1 MDDFTREYLKR
12 KEENKG
18 VKPQLIPSTSQTFQ
32 QVNQASQKQAQTIKQ
47 ESAKQKASYN
57 TLKQTSGADEARKEY
72 ERRISRLQQQ
82 KTELTAGL
90 DLDGA
95 ARVQDQIDSMRREMN
110 GVSRFESAV
119 TGAIGTYLG
128 SGINA
133 LGSLLSPLEKAGNR
147 YSSKSMDAWK
157 ALVDNEGLNKQLED
171 QALTQQE
178 RAQIKQQIQRN
189 LSSVELYR
197 QARDNTPFVDSIQR
211 TADLVTQRGTENI
224 EKAKEGLGALGQFA
238 VDTGVALGQ
247 YGLDIGAAAV
257 TGGSAMV
264 PMAIRS
270 FGGGQQQ
277 ARLAGASENQA
288 ALYGLASA
296 GLEAATEKIG
306 SVGRISSKF
315 FGGGAIDDVME
326 GMVASLEKKAR
337 TQVGQAALNRI
348 GTAAASF
355 VSEGFEEFVSG
366 VTSPLLERA
375 IYSDDPLA
383 FGEILGDALYD
394 FAVGGAVGAIGG
406 GLGGTD
412 TSRFYNQDMPMDDS
426 RISEQTPG
434 DTAQEIAQ
442 EPSFYQGEDQ
452 ASAEQKSQEETR
464 EARENAIRRL
474 LEEQGVTG
482 TESAVQ
488 ARALT
493 SLLDGGEISGK
504 QADTIVKSQA
514 ARDVY
519 TQETGE
525 EIDTS
530 GTASE
535 ARNRLRQLAV
545 ERAAIQVAAQ
555 ETGTAQIVE
564 QARQAAA
571 EPAQVQ
577 QEPRVAQ
584 TIAQDG
590 TDLGRI
596 TVSAQNIQSVSRMAE
611 SSKVLGQ
618 AGKAVVSSM
627 YTGETDP
634 GLYIEGAMRAYQ
646 DGLNG
651 KRSSVPTGLVRAQYN
666 EIYRAA
672 QQDMVREA
680 DPMTRTVTMTSKG
693 GGLIQNRASA
703 RLQDAD
709 LIDGLARRL
718 GVKVVA
724 DETIM
729 GPDGRQS
736 AANGYIKDGVIH
748 IALDAE
754 NPHMEVFKHEA
765 THAIQEK
772 GAKTYQTFRDYAVKL
787 AGEAEVDRVLE
798 QYRSSG
804 VNLSREGA
812 MDEVAADF
820 AGKLLTD
827 EKTVVR
833 MIQDDRNLAQ
843 KFFDAIRDLIR
854 RITKSGGQVNSE
866 LRRAEA
872 LWKKAF
878 EEVQAD
884 MRPLTVQEQALLFSD
899 ANTRYSIRKGDPP
912 KKTGVAYKVFFAKD
926 GQLYPP
932 MVANPGGEGTPT
944 GVWLDADVGK
954 AAAPSKTG
962 RAQVQAGGKG
972 TNAAKGSLAFRPG
985 WHLGDIPQAKQ
996 FARKNPETGV
1006 KDLFPSDFVW
1016 AECEYAMDVN
1026 YQEEAMSYGYTE
1038 NGKFRH
1044 SYAGLPKLPT
1054 DGYYRYRTNPNPDT
1068 VPWVITGAMKVNR
1081 ILTDAETDAICR
1093 EAGVEPMK
1101 RQGGPMDEARLAELG
1116 LKAGD
1121 VTEQNKKF
1129 SIKKGLN
1136 EYQEDLISA
1145 KKELEKFTKTDIFDY
1160 SRKEDGTVDSSMI
1173 SEYIKK
1179 KDSLV
1184 SKIRRIERRI
1194 KELSVPKI
1202 ESSEPIYSENFK
1214 KWFGKWDTPG
1224 ARHSKVVDENGKPL
1238 VVYHGT
1244 GTSIEEFNPDFTG
1257 QGVDQYGSGFYF
1269 TTSKSTADSYQT
1281 RRLNDMEKPGGED
1294 NPNVIPAYLNI
1305 RNPLV
1310 VDASSV
1316 SSLYQ
1321 VPVTPTMASRIIAKA
1336 PNIMDKENSILGDFF
1351 EEYWETGPNR
1361 SMISRLANEYEWT
1374 IGSLSTD
1381 IFNGNPTEF
1390 RQAVKD
1396 VLGYDGVQVN
1406 FQSGEKHFV
1415 AWFPNQIKHATEN
1428 SGSYSKSDNRI
1439 RYSIKTDS
1447 QGRQL
1452 SEEQQDYFRDSKVR
1466 DDQGRLLVVYH
1477 GTPHGGFT
1485 QFRTD
1490 EGAFFTTDREYAR
1503 LYTRGNDYNDSDAE
1517 IYEGY
1522 LNITKPFDTRKAK
1535 ERRIFQNEFYMKWG
1549 NGTPL
1554 SESGLPDWTDGN
1566 DLIEFISENGYDY
1579 DGIIISE
1586 SNAGKYAEESYMA
1599 LSPEQFKLIDNLS
1612 PTSDP
1617 DIRFSLQR
1625 ENERLRELNQYL
1637 REEISNPD
1645 VVRTNRNAVK
1655 KEAGKILREYG
1666 SDYDRTALTDRMMAL
1681 YDFIANGKDA
1691 QGNELTWSQVN
1702 EQATGIARDILDG
1715 AVAQGNPLYEE
1726 YADVRTKMKS
1736 TKIKVDDMYRGDF
1749 GQFGGWGEFKKR
1761 NAGRMKFANDG
1772 TPSDV
1777 VYQELTEMWPELFPE
1792 DIINPADQMI
1802 HTAEVMQYLS
1812 AVYENPYQEELD
1824 VYARYLADQ
1833 ILETF
1838 YQVPERRTYAQR
1850 QRLKQTRQTIK
1861 YEKRL
1866 SDLRERQKARVEELR
1881 RQGRDSV
1888 KRAVDAQ
1895 KESSQKKLDA
1905 ITKKYQSK
1913 EASGRSRREAA
1924 ATRAKILRHVNK
1936 MSQLLLRPSD
1946 KSHVPESLKKPVAD
1960 LLSSINL
1967 ESQYTV
1973 DPETGK
1979 RMKGGNGDP
1988 VKRTQAFQE
1997 LRRAYSEIEKTGE
2010 YLIDPDLQDNLDAVI
2025 SMKDKKLADMSV
2037 EELGTVWKAVRAMEA
2052 SISNANKLLSRSKFE
2067 SVAALADKIR
2077 SENITRQGK
2086 KNYASVLGKIDGLIN
2101 LDMLTP
2107 QAYFHRI
2114 GNAGDELFRMMRRA
2128 ADRQTE
2134 ILKDAQDKT
2143 ESFLDGIDARKLEKE
2158 MHTFQI
2164 GTDTLELSTAQI
2176 MELYALSRRKQAMDH
2191 IYLGGIRP
2199 AGARKGIELVGAAEP
2214 VHVEPSDVANIVSTL
2229 TDEQAQ
2235 AVRDMQEYL
2244 STTMSEYGNDASMR
2258 VYGYKKFL
2266 EKMYWPI
2273 RVDKNQTITDVTK
2286 EGAEKMVPQYGMT
2299 KQLTPNANNALLIGS
2314 IFDTYAQHI
2323 TEMSIYS
2330 AWLPTWEDVSRV
2342 QNFTFRDP
2350 DSGARIGTV
2359 KTIIDRIF
2367 GRNGNAYLTNLLK
2380 DVSQGTKASADTV
2393 FSIRGLTS
2401 AYKAAA
2407 VGANLRV
2414 ILQQPTAALRA
2425 LDIIDPKYFLEG
2437 MARKG
2442 DWETVKKW
2450 APIAQW
2456 KDWGYF
2462 EMDTGRAI
2470 KEVLLGSDSVL
2481 DKVKQASM
2489 FAAGKADSLTWTR
2502 LWNACAAEI
2511 EDKRPNLEKG
2521 SDAYYRAVA
2530 DRFNE
2535 VIDQTQVVDSVLSRT
2550 QLMRSSSDLNKMA
2563 ASFMSEPSKVYNMFL
2578 SSVYDLRAASSPSAK
2593 EQARKR
2599 LGRTTVALVS
2609 SFAVNAIAQA
2619 LIDAMR
2625 DDEREKKYWEKFAA
2639 AYHKNFTA
2647 NFNPVGYIPY
2657 LRDVSSI
2664 IQGYDVAR
2672 MDMEGISST
2681 ISAINNAYK
2690 AVHGTGRSSVPAAFA
2705 GLFLEASRLL
2715 GVPVANLKRDIK
2727 AAFMTAAIE
2736 SDNYLM
2742 QYRMDRASLNLNY
2755 QGNTALFM
2763 DTLYNA
2769 MKTDRAAYEIIYTDL
2784 VKNGVGEDKI
2794 ASAMESRM
2802 KADQGVESVEDLEQ
2816 RYLPPAQEKKYQAS
2830 YNKISSS
2837 SLWSQASKEQRQELK
2852 NDLYT
2857 LITGDTKQAQSMM
2870 EDIAGGAE
2878 YGVGQEEY
2886 LLFELAKEMASQ
2898 DGNGHTNQSEAL
2910 AAVDMV
2916 PGLSNEA
2923 KAYLWKETTVT
2934 GETPAWLDYESAAG
2948 AAGIDPWEYIL
2959 FHEAYYN
2966 ASSTKDENGKTI
2978 EGQSKQD
2985 HVRDWLQSSSF
2996 TREQQ
3001 EFLWGTV
3008 YKSDY

>member
-1 MDDFTREYLKR
+1 MAVRTSLVKKR
-12 KEENKG
+12 SYDVEKTKVENPNG
-18 VKPQLIPSTSQTFQ
+18 PSNKNRRVTYPDR
-32 QVNQASQKQAQTIKQ
+32 VNLVEQKNINSFK
-47 ESAKQKASYN
+47 SRNASYSE
-57 TLKQTSGADEARKEY
+57 LESDFGADEARKEY

-147 YSSKSMDAWK
+147 YSSESIDAWK

-178 RAQIKQQIQRN
+178 RAQIQQQIQRN

-224 EKAKEGLGALGQFA
+224 EKAKEGLGALGKFA

-257 TGGSAMV
+257 TGGSALV

-277 ARLAGASENQA
+277 ARQAGASENQA

-337 TQVGQAALNRI
+337 TQAGQAALNRI

-442 EPSFYQGEDQ
+442 EPSFYQVEDQ

-474 LEEQGVTG
+474 LEEQGVNG

-555 ETGTAQIVE
+555 ETGTAQVVE

-571 EPAQVQ
+571 EPVQVQ

-584 TIAQDG
+584 TVAQDG

-596 TVSAQNIQSVSRMAE
+596 AVSAQNIQSVSRMAE

-646 DGLNG
+646 DGVNG

-680 DPMTRTVTMTSKG
+680 NPMTRTVTMTSKG
-693 GGLIQNRASA
+693 GGLIQNRAAS

-899 ANTRYSIRKGDPP
+899 ANTRYSIRKKDPP

-944 GVWLDADVGK
+944 GVWLDADIGK

-1101 RQGGPMDEARLAELG
+1101 RQGGPMDEARLSELG

-1121 VTEQNKKF
+1121 VTEPRYSLKSDVDQIQSKYDSLNARIREL
-1129 SIKKGLN
+1129 SIQKSKLEDSAEFKRFMEVVPTLKDSELMAELERYSAWEKESGLSDVSNELKELRTQSQEAYRELQRAKDRALN
-1136 EYQEDLISA
+1136 EARDEYRA
-1145 KKELEKFTKTDIFDY
+1145 MFT
-1160 SRKEDGTVDSSMI
+1160 
-1173 SEYIKK
+1173 
-1179 KDSLV
+1179 
-1184 SKIRRIERRI
+1184 
-1194 KELSVPKI
+1194 
-1202 ESSEPIYSENFK
+1202 
-1214 KWFGKWDTPG
+1214 
-1224 ARHSKVVDENGKPL
+1224 
-1238 VVYHGT
+1238 
-1244 GTSIEEFNPDFTG
+1244 EEFSKKYASKAARKFG
-1257 QGVDQYGSGFYF
+1257 
-1269 TTSKSTADSYQT
+1269 TTSRFDLA
-1281 RRLNDMEKPGGED
+1281 G
-1294 NPNVIPAYLNI
+1294 YLTVNGTLLDFSERQGYRVQDHREISSVLDFLPDYAEYSDGMIEFMNMGNI
-1305 RNPLV
+1305 RLQSYGI
-1310 VDASSV
+1310 D
-1316 SSLYQ
+1316 
-1321 VPVTPTMASRIIAKA
+1321 IAKA
-1336 PNIMDKENSILGDFF
+1336 PNAKQ
-1351 EEYWETGPNR
+1351 R
-1361 SMISRLANEYEWT
+1361 SMLRKFFNSLDGEVTVDFSRE
-1374 IGSLSTD
+1374 
-1381 IFNGNPTEF
+1381 NGNNAGSIDYAEGTRADKILRDIDSYF
-1390 RQAVKD
+1390 ST
-1396 VLGYDGVQVN
+1396 GVVPE
-1406 FQSGEKHFV
+1406 QSEIAQFH
-1415 AWFPNQIKHATEN
+1415 TM
-1428 SGSYSKSDNRI
+1428 YSLKR
-1439 RYSIKTDS
+1439 DS
-1447 QGRQL
+1447 QGRRLTLEQ
-1452 SEEQQDYFRDSKVR
+1452 EEYFRDSKAV
-1466 DDQGRLLVVYH
+1466 DNNGNLLVLYH
-1477 GTPHGGFT
+1477 GTGNEFTVFDAGRIEENFQNRGGDLGFYFT
-1485 QFRTD
+1485 PYQSEAAGYARNATGYESDGRVMSVYLNLTNPLIVED
-1490 EGAFFTTDREYAR
+1490 EGWGSAISQADIRHGDLSRWAR
-1503 LYTRGNDYNDSDAE
+1503 
-1517 IYEGY
+1517 
-1522 LNITKPFDTRKAK
+1522 
-1535 ERRIFQNEFYMKWG
+1535 
-1549 NGTPL
+1549 
-1554 SESGLPDWTDGN
+1554 DG
-1566 DLIEFISENGYDY
+1566 GH
-1579 DGIIISE
+1579 DGIIVRSMDYE
-1586 SNAGKYAEESYMA
+1586 M
-1599 LSPEQFKLIDNLS
+1599 DNGEFDS
-1612 PTSDP
+1612 VYIAFYPDQVKNVDNIAPTSDP

-1761 NAGRMKFANDG
+1761 SAGRMKFANDG

-1895 KESSQKKLDA
+1895 KESSQKKLEA
-1905 ITKKYQSK
+1905 LTKKYQSK
-1913 EASGRSRREAA
+1913 EAAGRSRREAA

-2077 SENITRQGK
+2077 SENITRPGK

-2299 KQLTPNANNALLIGS
+2299 KQLTPNSNNALLIGS

-2425 LDIIDPKYFLEG
+2425 LDIIEPKYFLEG

-2470 KEVLLGSDSVL
+2470 KDVLLGSDSVL

-2521 SDAYYRAVA
+2521 SDSYYRAVA

-2639 AYHKNFTA
+2639 AYQKNFTA

-2690 AVHGTGRSSVPAAFA
+2690 AVQGTGRSSVPAAFA

-2769 MKTDRAAYEIIYTDL
+2769 MKTDRAAYEIIYADL

-2830 YNKISSS
+2830 YNKISGS
-2837 SLWSQASKEQRQELK
+2837 SLWAQASKEQRKELK

-2857 LITGDTKQAQSMM
+2857 LITGDTKQAQSML

>member
-157 ALVDNEGLNKQLED
+157 ALVDNEGLNKRLED

-178 RAQIKQQIQRN
+178 RAQIQQQIQRN

-270 FGGGQQQ
+270 FGGAQQQ
-277 ARLAGASENQA
+277 ARQAGASENQA

-337 TQVGQAALNRI
+337 TQAGQAALNRI

-412 TSRFYNQDMPMDDS
+412 TSRFYNQDMPMADS
-426 RISEQTPG
+426 RISEQIPG

-442 EPSFYQGEDQ
+442 ELSFYQGEEQ
-452 ASAEQKSQEETR
+452 ASAEQKSQEGTR

-504 QADTIVKSQA
+504 QADAIVKSKA

-519 TQETGE
+519 SQETGE

-535 ARNRLRQLAV
+535 ARNRLRQLAA

-555 ETGTAQIVE
+555 ETGTTQVVE
-564 QARQAAA
+564 QARQEAA
-571 EPAQVQ
+571 EPVQVQ
-577 QEPRVAQ
+577 QEPRVTQ
-584 TIAQDG
+584 TVAQDG

-618 AGKAVVSSM
+618 AGKAVVSAM

-634 GLYIEGAMRAYQ
+634 GLYVEGAMRAYQ

-651 KRSSVPTGLVRAQYN
+651 KRSNVPTGLVRAQYN

-680 DPMTRTVTMTSKG
+680 NPMTRTVTMTSKG
-693 GGLIQNRASA
+693 GGLIQNRAAA

-866 LRRAEA
+866 LMRAEA

-878 EEVQAD
+878 EEAGKQ
-884 MRPLTVQEQALLFSD
+884 D
-899 ANTRYSIRKGDPP
+899 ASRGTMGTRYSAKEDAGNGRTREETREDFLQRAAGEGYAIYEGKTTAYGYRGPVHLGHETGAWKVREELQRLGINGIVTDGSVLWNRNGR
-912 KKTGVAYKVFFAKD
+912 TGVRQIKQAFTAQGEAIFINENVSIPASQVAGHEAFHLWRNRENRDTYIEAVEDNLLFTSEEFMEYQSAIAQAY
-926 GQLYPP
+926 L
-932 MVANPGGEGTPT
+932 GGEADLSNDAQMEKLREELFAYISGDIHE
-944 GVWLDADVGK
+944 GVNDDILRPMFRDYDAVK
-954 AAAPSKTG
+954 AA
-962 RAQVQAGGKG
+962 
-972 TNAAKGSLAFRPG
+972 
-985 WHLGDIPQAKQ
+985 W
-996 FARKNPETGV
+996 E
-1006 KDLFPSDFVW
+1006 
-1016 AECEYAMDVN
+1016 
-1026 YQEEAMSYGYTE
+1026 
-1038 NGKFRH
+1038 
-1044 SYAGLPKLPT
+1044 KL
-1054 DGYYRYRTNPNPDT
+1054 
-1068 VPWVITGAMKVNR
+1068 V
-1081 ILTDAETDAICR
+1081 
-1093 EAGVEPMK
+1093 
-1101 RQGGPMDEARLAELG
+1101 
-1116 LKAGD
+1116 
-1121 VTEQNKKF
+1121 
-1129 SIKKGLN
+1129 
-1136 EYQEDLISA
+1136 
-1145 KKELEKFTKTDIFDY
+1145 
-1160 SRKEDGTVDSSMI
+1160 
-1173 SEYIKK
+1173 
-1179 KDSLV
+1179 
-1184 SKIRRIERRI
+1184 
-1194 KELSVPKI
+1194 
-1202 ESSEPIYSENFK
+1202 
-1214 KWFGKWDTPG
+1214 
-1224 ARHSKVVDENGKPL
+1224 
-1238 VVYHGT
+1238 
-1244 GTSIEEFNPDFTG
+1244 
-1257 QGVDQYGSGFYF
+1257 
-1269 TTSKSTADSYQT
+1269 
-1281 RRLNDMEKPGGED
+1281 
-1294 NPNVIPAYLNI
+1294 
-1305 RNPLV
+1305 
-1310 VDASSV
+1310 
-1316 SSLYQ
+1316 
-1321 VPVTPTMASRIIAKA
+1321 
-1336 PNIMDKENSILGDFF
+1336 
-1351 EEYWETGPNR
+1351 
-1361 SMISRLANEYEWT
+1361 
-1374 IGSLSTD
+1374 
-1381 IFNGNPTEF
+1381 
-1390 RQAVKD
+1390 
-1396 VLGYDGVQVN
+1396 
-1406 FQSGEKHFV
+1406 
-1415 AWFPNQIKHATEN
+1415 TEN
-1428 SGSYSKSDNRI
+1428 SG
-1439 RYSIKTDS
+1439 
-1447 QGRQL
+1447 
-1452 SEEQQDYFRDSKVR
+1452 
-1466 DDQGRLLVVYH
+1466 
-1477 GTPHGGFT
+1477 
-1485 QFRTD
+1485 
-1490 EGAFFTTDREYAR
+1490 
-1503 LYTRGNDYNDSDAE
+1503 
-1517 IYEGY
+1517 
-1522 LNITKPFDTRKAK
+1522 
-1535 ERRIFQNEFYMKWG
+1535 
-1549 NGTPL
+1549 
-1554 SESGLPDWTDGN
+1554 ES
-1566 DLIEFISENGYDY
+1566 
-1579 DGIIISE
+1579 
-1586 SNAGKYAEESYMA
+1586 
-1599 LSPEQFKLIDNLS
+1599 
-1612 PTSDP
+1612 

-1625 ENERLRELNQYL
+1625 ENKRLRELNQYL

-1645 VVRTNRNAVK
+1645 MVRTNRNAVK

-1726 YADVRTKMKS
+1726 YSDVRTKLRS

-1761 NAGRMKFANDG
+1761 NAGRIKFSNDG

-1792 DIINPADQMI
+1792 DIINPADQML

-1895 KESSQKKLDA
+1895 KESSQKKLEA
-1905 ITKKYQSK
+1905 LTKKYQSK
-1913 EASGRSRREAA
+1913 EAAGRSSREAA

-1979 RMKGGNGDP
+1979 RVKGGNGDP
-1988 VKRTQAFQE
+1988 VKRSQAFQE
-1997 LRRAYSEIEKTGE
+1997 LKAAYKKIEETGE
-2010 YLIDPDLQDNLDAVI
+2010 YLVDPDLQDNLDAVI
-2025 SMKDKKLADMSV
+2025 AMREKKLADMTV

-2052 SISNANKLLSRSKFE
+2052 SISNANKLLARSRFE
-2067 SVAALADKIR
+2067 AVSDLANGLKN
-2077 SENITRQGK
+2077 ENSGKREK
-2086 KNYASVLGKIDGLIN
+2086 KNYIFPIGMIDGLVN

-2107 QAYFHRI
+2107 QAYFHRL
-2114 GNAGDELFRMMRRA
+2114 GDAGDELFRMMRRA

-2143 ESFLDGIDARKLEKE
+2143 ESFLNGIDARKLEKE

-2164 GTDTLELSTAQI
+2164 GSDTLELSTAQI

-2199 AGARKGIELVGAAEP
+2199 AGARKGIVLVGSADP

-2229 TDEQAQ
+2229 TDRQAQ

-2299 KQLTPNANNALLIGS
+2299 KQVTPNANNALLIGS

-2350 DSGARIGTV
+2350 DTGRKTGTV
-2359 KTIIDRIF
+2359 KTMVTRVF
-2367 GRNGNAYLTNLLK
+2367 GQNGNAYLTNLLK

-2407 VGANLRV
+2407 VGANIRV
-2414 ILQQPTAALRA
+2414 ILQQPTAGLRA
-2425 LDIIDPKYFLEG
+2425 LDVLDPKYILEG
-2437 MARKG
+2437 LPKKG

-2470 KEVLLGSDSVL
+2470 KDVLLGTDSVL
-2481 DKVKQASM
+2481 EKAKSLSM
-2489 FAAGKADSLTWTR
+2489 SLAGKADGWTWSK

-2511 EDKRPNLEKG
+2511 EEKRPNLEKG

-2530 DRFNE
+2530 ERFNE

-2550 QLMRSSSDLNKMA
+2550 QLMRSSRDLTKMA

-2578 SSVYDLRAASSPSAK
+2578 NSVYDLRSASSSEAK
-2593 EQARKR
+2593 AKARKR
-2599 LGRTTVALVS
+2599 LGRTTVSLVV
-2609 SFAVNAIAQA
+2609 SFAVNAIAQS

-2625 DDEREKKYWEKFAA
+2625 DDDREKKYWGKFADE
-2639 AYHKNFTA
+2639 YIKNFVN
-2647 NFNPVGYIPY
+2647 NFNPFGYVPY
-2657 LRDVSSI
+2657 VKDI
-2664 IQGYDVAR
+2664 ISLLSGYDVVR
-2672 MDMEGISST
+2672 MDMESIRRVIDAS
-2681 ISAINNAYK
+2681 NNVVK
-2690 AVHGTGRSSVPAAFA
+2690 AMQGTGKYTVPSSFA
-2705 GLFLEASRLL
+2705 TLFLESSKLL
-2715 GVPVANLKRDIK
+2715 GIPVANLKRDIK
-2727 AAFMTAAIE
+2727 AIFMTTAIQ

-2755 QGNTALFM
+2755 QGNTGLFM

-2769 MKTDRAAYEIIYTDL
+2769 MKTDRDAYEIIYDDL
-2784 VKNGVGEDKI
+2784 VKNGIGEDKI
-2794 ASAMESRM
+2794 ASAMETRM
-2802 KADQGVESVEDLEQ
+2802 KADQGVESVEELEQ

-2837 SLWSQASKEQRQELK
+2837 SLWAQASKEQRQELK

-2857 LITGDTKQAQSMM
+2857 LITGDTKQAQSML
-2870 EDIAGGAE
+2870 EDISGGAE

>member
-1 MDDFTREYLKR
+1 MAVRTSLVKKR
-12 KEENKG
+12 SYDVEKTKVENPNG
-18 VKPQLIPSTSQTFQ
+18 PSNKNRRVTYPDR
-32 QVNQASQKQAQTIKQ
+32 VNLVEQKNINSFK
-47 ESAKQKASYN
+47 SRNASYSE
-57 TLKQTSGADEARKEY
+57 LESDFGADEARKEY

-147 YSSKSMDAWK
+147 YSSESMDAWK

-178 RAQIKQQIQRN
+178 RAQIQQQIQRN
-189 LSSVELYR
+189 LSSVKLYR

-211 TADLVTQRGTENI
+211 TSDLVTQRGTENI

-257 TGGSAMV
+257 TGGSALV

-277 ARLAGASENQA
+277 ARQAGASENQA

-337 TQVGQAALNRI
+337 TQAGQAALNRI
-348 GTAAASF
+348 GTAAAAF

-394 FAVGGAVGAIGG
+394 FAVGGAVGALGG

-412 TSRFYNQDMPMDDS
+412 TSRFYNQDMPMADS
-426 RISEQTPG
+426 RISEQIPG
-434 DTAQEIAQ
+434 DIAQEIAQ
-442 EPSFYQGEDQ
+442 EPSFYQGEEQ
-452 ASAEQKSQEETR
+452 ASAEQKSQEGTR
-464 EARENAIRRL
+464 AARESAIQRL

-482 TESAVQ
+482 TASAVQ

-493 SLLDGGEISGK
+493 SLLEGGEISGK
-504 QADTIVKSQA
+504 QADAIVKSKA

-519 TQETGE
+519 SQETGE

-535 ARNRLRQLAV
+535 ARNRLRQLAA

-555 ETGTAQIVE
+555 ETGTTQVVE

-571 EPAQVQ
+571 EPVQVQ

-584 TIAQDG
+584 TVAQDG

-618 AGKAVVSSM
+618 AGKAVVSAM

-634 GLYIEGAMRAYQ
+634 GLYVEGAMRAYQ

-680 DPMTRTVTMTSKG
+680 NPMTRTVTMTSKG
-693 GGLIQNRASA
+693 GGLIQNRAAA

-804 VNLSREGA
+804 VNMSREGA

-878 EEVQAD
+878 EEAGRQ
-884 MRPLTVQEQALLFSD
+884 D
-899 ANTRYSIRKGDPP
+899 ASRDTMGAGYS
-912 KKTGVAYKVFFAKD
+912 V
-926 GQLYPP
+926 
-932 MVANPGGEGTPT
+932 
-944 GVWLDADVGK
+944 
-954 AAAPSKTG
+954 
-962 RAQVQAGGKG
+962 
-972 TNAAKGSLAFRPG
+972 
-985 WHLGDIPQAKQ
+985 
-996 FARKNPETGV
+996 
-1006 KDLFPSDFVW
+1006 
-1016 AECEYAMDVN
+1016 
-1026 YQEEAMSYGYTE
+1026 
-1038 NGKFRH
+1038 
-1044 SYAGLPKLPT
+1044 
-1054 DGYYRYRTNPNPDT
+1054 
-1068 VPWVITGAMKVNR
+1068 
-1081 ILTDAETDAICR
+1081 
-1093 EAGVEPMK
+1093 
-1101 RQGGPMDEARLAELG
+1101 
-1116 LKAGD
+1116 
-1121 VTEQNKKF
+1121 
-1129 SIKKGLN
+1129 
-1136 EYQEDLISA
+1136 
-1145 KKELEKFTKTDIFDY
+1145 
-1160 SRKEDGTVDSSMI
+1160 KEDGNYGREGKSGRRLQAGRRAGSGENLDGEGKESSGR
-1173 SEYIKK
+1173 
-1179 KDSLV
+1179 V
-1184 SKIRRIERRI
+1184 RR
-1194 KELSVPKI
+1194 ELSAASGRYGGVDPSFGVQPIRLWAEGHTVEPAEGSVAYAEQQTAVEYGVPSFVVSDAIWTQNKGNTPAFSAGGQVYFR
-1202 ESSEPIYSENFK
+1202 ETLPEKHRGMFAPHELTHVMRQVGYQPYLDFLERTPELLNTNSSFSRQLLDHTAKHQHTTVTEADPMRLYDELNATIYGHYAS
-1214 KWFGKWDTPG
+1214 GKMEGLLEYLQKAFYDFSSYS
-1224 ARHSKVVDENGKPL
+1224 AELSDIHAQFRRENG
-1238 VVYHGT
+1238 GT
-1244 GTSIEEFNPDFTG
+1244 
-1257 QGVDQYGSGFYF
+1257 
-1269 TTSKSTADSYQT
+1269 
-1281 RRLNDMEKPGGED
+1281 
-1294 NPNVIPAYLNI
+1294 
-1305 RNPLV
+1305 
-1310 VDASSV
+1310 
-1316 SSLYQ
+1316 
-1321 VPVTPTMASRIIAKA
+1321 
-1336 PNIMDKENSILGDFF
+1336 
-1351 EEYWETGPNR
+1351 
-1361 SMISRLANEYEWT
+1361 
-1374 IGSLSTD
+1374 
-1381 IFNGNPTEF
+1381 
-1390 RQAVKD
+1390 
-1396 VLGYDGVQVN
+1396 
-1406 FQSGEKHFV
+1406 
-1415 AWFPNQIKHATEN
+1415 
-1428 SGSYSKSDNRI
+1428 
-1439 RYSIKTDS
+1439 
-1447 QGRQL
+1447 
-1452 SEEQQDYFRDSKVR
+1452 
-1466 DDQGRLLVVYH
+1466 
-1477 GTPHGGFT
+1477 
-1485 QFRTD
+1485 
-1490 EGAFFTTDREYAR
+1490 
-1503 LYTRGNDYNDSDAE
+1503 
-1517 IYEGY
+1517 
-1522 LNITKPFDTRKAK
+1522 
-1535 ERRIFQNEFYMKWG
+1535 
-1549 NGTPL
+1549 
-1554 SESGLPDWTDGN
+1554 
-1566 DLIEFISENGYDY
+1566 
-1579 DGIIISE
+1579 
-1586 SNAGKYAEESYMA
+1586 
-1599 LSPEQFKLIDNLS
+1599 
-1612 PTSDP
+1612 
-1617 DIRFSLQR
+1617 RFSLQR
-1625 ENERLRELNQYL
+1625 ENARLRELNQYL

-1645 VVRTNRNAVK
+1645 VVRTKRNAVK

-1749 GQFGGWGEFKKR
+1749 WQFGGWGEFKKR

-1850 QRLKQTRQTIK
+1850 QRLKQTRQTIR
-1861 YEKRL
+1861 YEQRL
-1866 SDLRERQKARVEELR
+1866 AGLREKQRARVEELR

-1888 KRAVDAQ
+1888 KRAVEAQ
-1895 KESSQKKLDA
+1895 KGSSQKKLEA
-1905 ITKKYQSK
+1905 LTKKYQSK
-1913 EASGRSRREAA
+1913 EAAGRSRREAA

-1979 RMKGGNGDP
+1979 RVKGGNGDP
-1988 VKRTQAFQE
+1988 VKRSQAFQE

-2067 SVAALADKIR
+2067 SVASLADKIG
-2077 SENITRQGK
+2077 SENMTRPEK

-2273 RVDKNQTITDVTK
+2273 RVDKNQTKTDVTK

-2314 IFDTYAQHI
+2314 IFDTYAKHI

-2330 AWLPTWEDVSRV
+2330 AWLPTWE
-2342 QNFTFRDP
+2342 
-2350 DSGARIGTV
+2350 
-2359 KTIIDRIF
+2359 
-2367 GRNGNAYLTNLLK
+2367 

-2442 DWETVKKW
+2442 DWDTVKKW

-2470 KEVLLGSDSVL
+2470 KDVLLGSDSVL

-2578 SSVYDLRAASSPSAK
+2578 SSVYDLRTAANPKAK
-2593 EQARKR
+2593 AQAGKR
-2599 LGRTTVALVS
+2599 LGRTMGALVA

-2625 DDEREKKYWEKFAA
+2625 DDDREKKYWEKFVES
-2639 AYHKNFTA
+2639 YLKNFTA
-2647 NFNPVGYIPY
+2647 NFNPAGYIPY
-2657 LRDVSSI
+2657 LRDVLSI
-2664 IQGYDVAR
+2664 IQGYDVSR

-2690 AVHGTGRSSVPAAFA
+2690 AVQGTGRSSVPAAFA
-2705 GLFLEASRLL
+2705 NLFLEASRLL
-2715 GVPVANLKRDIK
+2715 GVSVANLKRDIK

-2763 DTLYNA
+2763 DN
-2769 MKTDRAAYEIIYTDL
+2769 L
-2784 VKNGVGEDKI
+2784 V
-2794 ASAMESRM
+2794 
-2802 KADQGVESVEDLEQ
+2802 
-2816 RYLPPAQEKKYQAS
+2816 
-2830 YNKISSS
+2830 
-2837 SLWSQASKEQRQELK
+2837 
-2852 NDLYT
+2852 
-2857 LITGDTKQAQSMM
+2857 
-2870 EDIAGGAE
+2870 
-2878 YGVGQEEY
+2878 
-2886 LLFELAKEMASQ
+2886 
-2898 DGNGHTNQSEAL
+2898 
-2910 AAVDMV
+2910 
-2916 PGLSNEA
+2916 
-2923 KAYLWKETTVT
+2923 
-2934 GETPAWLDYESAAG
+2934 
-2948 AAGIDPWEYIL
+2948 
-2959 FHEAYYN
+2959 
-2966 ASSTKDENGKTI
+2966 
-2978 EGQSKQD
+2978 
-2985 HVRDWLQSSSF
+2985 
-2996 TREQQ
+2996 
-3001 EFLWGTV
+3001 
-3008 YKSDY
+3008 

>member
-57 TLKQTSGADEARKEY
+57 TLKKTSGADEARKEY

-147 YSSKSMDAWK
+147 YSSESMDAWK

-178 RAQIKQQIQRN
+178 RDQIQQQIQRN
-189 LSSVELYR
+189 LSSVYLYR
-197 QARDNTPFVDSIQR
+197 QARDATPVVDSIR
-211 TADLVTQRGTENI
+211 DAADLVTMRGTENI

-247 YGLDIGAAAV
+247 YGLDIGAAAI
-257 TGGSAMV
+257 TGGSALV

-326 GMVASLEKKAR
+326 GMVAALEKKAR
-337 TQVGQAALNRI
+337 TQAGQAALNRI

-412 TSRFYNQDMPMDDS
+412 TSRFYNQDMPMADS

-442 EPSFYQGEDQ
+442 EPSFYQGEEQ

-564 QARQAAA
+564 QARQAAV
-571 EPAQVQ
+571 EPVQVQ

-584 TIAQDG
+584 TVAQDG

-618 AGKAVVSSM
+618 AGKAVVSAM
-627 YTGETDP
+627 YTGENDP
-634 GLYIEGAMRAYQ
+634 GLYVEGAMRAYQ

-651 KRSSVPTGLVRAQYN
+651 KRSNVPTGLVRAQYN

-672 QQDMVREA
+672 QHDMVREA
-680 DPMTRTVTMTSKG
+680 NPMTRTVTMTSKG
-693 GGLIQNRASA
+693 GGLIQNRAAA

-854 RITKSGGQVNSE
+854 RITKRGGQVNSE

-878 EEVQAD
+878 EEAGKQ
-884 MRPLTVQEQALLFSD
+884 D
-899 ANTRYSIRKGDPP
+899 ASRGTMGTRYSAKEDSGNGRTREETREETREDFLQRAAGEGYAIYEGKTTAYGYRGPVHLGHETGAWKVREELQRLGINGIVTDGSVLWNRNGR
-912 KKTGVAYKVFFAKD
+912 TGVRQIKQAFTAQGEAIFINENVSIPASQVAGHEAFHLWRNRENRDTYIEAVEDNLLFTSEEFMEYQSAIAQAY
-926 GQLYPP
+926 L
-932 MVANPGGEGTPT
+932 GGEADLSNDAQMEKLREELFAYISGDIHE
-944 GVWLDADVGK
+944 GVNDDILRPMFRDYDAVK
-954 AAAPSKTG
+954 AA
-962 RAQVQAGGKG
+962 
-972 TNAAKGSLAFRPG
+972 
-985 WHLGDIPQAKQ
+985 W
-996 FARKNPETGV
+996 E
-1006 KDLFPSDFVW
+1006 
-1016 AECEYAMDVN
+1016 
-1026 YQEEAMSYGYTE
+1026 
-1038 NGKFRH
+1038 
-1044 SYAGLPKLPT
+1044 KL
-1054 DGYYRYRTNPNPDT
+1054 
-1068 VPWVITGAMKVNR
+1068 V
-1081 ILTDAETDAICR
+1081 
-1093 EAGVEPMK
+1093 
-1101 RQGGPMDEARLAELG
+1101 
-1116 LKAGD
+1116 
-1121 VTEQNKKF
+1121 
-1129 SIKKGLN
+1129 
-1136 EYQEDLISA
+1136 
-1145 KKELEKFTKTDIFDY
+1145 
-1160 SRKEDGTVDSSMI
+1160 
-1173 SEYIKK
+1173 
-1179 KDSLV
+1179 
-1184 SKIRRIERRI
+1184 
-1194 KELSVPKI
+1194 
-1202 ESSEPIYSENFK
+1202 
-1214 KWFGKWDTPG
+1214 
-1224 ARHSKVVDENGKPL
+1224 
-1238 VVYHGT
+1238 
-1244 GTSIEEFNPDFTG
+1244 
-1257 QGVDQYGSGFYF
+1257 
-1269 TTSKSTADSYQT
+1269 
-1281 RRLNDMEKPGGED
+1281 
-1294 NPNVIPAYLNI
+1294 
-1305 RNPLV
+1305 
-1310 VDASSV
+1310 
-1316 SSLYQ
+1316 
-1321 VPVTPTMASRIIAKA
+1321 
-1336 PNIMDKENSILGDFF
+1336 
-1351 EEYWETGPNR
+1351 
-1361 SMISRLANEYEWT
+1361 
-1374 IGSLSTD
+1374 
-1381 IFNGNPTEF
+1381 
-1390 RQAVKD
+1390 
-1396 VLGYDGVQVN
+1396 
-1406 FQSGEKHFV
+1406 
-1415 AWFPNQIKHATEN
+1415 TEN
-1428 SGSYSKSDNRI
+1428 SG
-1439 RYSIKTDS
+1439 
-1447 QGRQL
+1447 
-1452 SEEQQDYFRDSKVR
+1452 
-1466 DDQGRLLVVYH
+1466 
-1477 GTPHGGFT
+1477 
-1485 QFRTD
+1485 
-1490 EGAFFTTDREYAR
+1490 
-1503 LYTRGNDYNDSDAE
+1503 
-1517 IYEGY
+1517 
-1522 LNITKPFDTRKAK
+1522 
-1535 ERRIFQNEFYMKWG
+1535 
-1549 NGTPL
+1549 
-1554 SESGLPDWTDGN
+1554 ES
-1566 DLIEFISENGYDY
+1566 
-1579 DGIIISE
+1579 
-1586 SNAGKYAEESYMA
+1586 
-1599 LSPEQFKLIDNLS
+1599 
-1612 PTSDP
+1612 

-1625 ENERLRELNQYL
+1625 ENKRLRELNQYL

-1645 VVRTNRNAVK
+1645 MVRTNRNAVK
-1655 KEAGKILREYG
+1655 KEAVKILREYG

-1681 YDFIANGKDA
+1681 YDFIANGKDT

-1702 EQATGIARDILDG
+1702 DQATGIARDILDG

-1726 YADVRTKMKS
+1726 YSDVRTKLRS

-1749 GQFGGWGEFKKR
+1749 GQFGGWGAFKKM
-1761 NAGRMKFANDG
+1761 NAGRMKFSNDG

-1802 HTAEVMQYLS
+1802 HMAEVMQYLS

-1838 YQVPERRTYAQR
+1838 YQVPERRTFAQR

-1866 SDLRERQKARVEELR
+1866 ADLRERQKSRVEEMR

-1888 KRAVDAQ
+1888 KRAVEAQ
-1895 KESSQKKLDA
+1895 KSSSQKKLEA
-1905 ITKKYQSK
+1905 LTKKYQSK
-1913 EASGRSRREAA
+1913 EAAGRSRREAA

-1936 MSQLLLRPSD
+1936 MSQLLLKPSD
-1946 KSHVPESLKKPVAD
+1946 KSHVPESLKKPVSD

-2010 YLIDPDLQDNLDAVI
+2010 YLIDPDLQNNLDAVI

-2067 SVAALADKIR
+2067 SVAALADKIK
-2077 SENITRQGK
+2077 SENISRQGK
-2086 KNYASVLGKIDGLIN
+2086 KNYASILGKIDGLIN

-2229 TDEQAQ
+2229 TDEQAR

-2244 STTMSEYGNDASMR
+2244 STTMSEYGNDSSMR

-2470 KEVLLGSDSVL
+2470 KDVLLGSDSVL
-2481 DKVKQASM
+2481 DKVKQTSM

-2521 SDAYYRAVA
+2521 SDAYYRAVS

-2625 DDEREKKYWEKFAA
+2625 DDDREKKYWEKFAA
-2639 AYHKNFTA
+2639 AYQKNFTA

-2657 LRDVSSI
+2657 MRDVSSI

-2690 AVHGTGRSSVPAAFA
+2690 AVQGTGRSSVPAAFA

-2769 MKTDRAAYEIIYTDL
+2769 MKTDRAAYEIIYADL

-2837 SLWSQASKEQRQELK
+2837 SLWAQASKEQRQELK

-2857 LITGDTKQAQSMM
+2857 LITGDTKQAQSML
-2870 EDIAGGAE
+2870 EDISGGAE

-2934 GETPAWLDYESAAG
+2934 GETPAWLDYESEAG

>member
-32 QVNQASQKQAQTIKQ
+32 QVNQASQKQAHTIKQ

-147 YSSKSMDAWK
+147 YSSESMDAWK

-178 RAQIKQQIQRN
+178 RAQIQQQIQRN

-257 TGGSAMV
+257 TGGSALV
-264 PMAIRS
+264 PMEIRS

-277 ARLAGASENQA
+277 ARQAGASENQA

-306 SVGRISSKF
+306 NVGRISSKF

-326 GMVASLEKKAR
+326 GMVAALEKKAR
-337 TQVGQAALNRI
+337 TQAGQAALNRI

-555 ETGTAQIVE
+555 ETGTAQVVE

-571 EPAQVQ
+571 EPVQVQ

-584 TIAQDG
+584 TVAQDG

-596 TVSAQNIQSVSRMAE
+596 TVSAQNIQSVSRMAD

-634 GLYIEGAMRAYQ
+634 GLYVEGAMRAYQ
-646 DGLNG
+646 DGVNG

-672 QQDMVREA
+672 QQDMAREA
-680 DPMTRTVTMTSKG
+680 DTMTRTVTMTSKG
-693 GGLIQNRASA
+693 GGLIQNRAAA

-772 GAKTYQTFRDYAVKL
+772 GAKTYQAFRDYAVKL
-787 AGEAEVDRVLE
+787 VGEAEVERVLE

-820 AGKLLTD
+820 SGKLLTD

-854 RITKSGGQVNSE
+854 RITKSGGLVNSE
-866 LRRAEA
+866 LMRAEA

-878 EEVQAD
+878 EEAGKQ
-884 MRPLTVQEQALLFSD
+884 D
-899 ANTRYSIRKGDPP
+899 ASRGTMGTRYSAKEDAGNGRTREETREETREDFLQRAAGEGYAIYEGKTTAYGYRGPVHLGHETGAWKVREELQRLGINGIVTDGSVLWNRNGR
-912 KKTGVAYKVFFAKD
+912 TGVRQIKQAFTAQGEVIFINENVSIPASQVAGHEAFHLWRNRENRDTYIETVEDNLLFTSEEFMEYQSAIAQAY
-926 GQLYPP
+926 L
-932 MVANPGGEGTPT
+932 GGEADLSNDAQMEKLREELFAYISGDIHE
-944 GVWLDADVGK
+944 GVNDDILRPMFRDYDAVK
-954 AAAPSKTG
+954 AA
-962 RAQVQAGGKG
+962 
-972 TNAAKGSLAFRPG
+972 
-985 WHLGDIPQAKQ
+985 W
-996 FARKNPETGV
+996 E
-1006 KDLFPSDFVW
+1006 
-1016 AECEYAMDVN
+1016 
-1026 YQEEAMSYGYTE
+1026 
-1038 NGKFRH
+1038 
-1044 SYAGLPKLPT
+1044 KL
-1054 DGYYRYRTNPNPDT
+1054 
-1068 VPWVITGAMKVNR
+1068 V
-1081 ILTDAETDAICR
+1081 
-1093 EAGVEPMK
+1093 
-1101 RQGGPMDEARLAELG
+1101 
-1116 LKAGD
+1116 
-1121 VTEQNKKF
+1121 
-1129 SIKKGLN
+1129 
-1136 EYQEDLISA
+1136 
-1145 KKELEKFTKTDIFDY
+1145 
-1160 SRKEDGTVDSSMI
+1160 
-1173 SEYIKK
+1173 
-1179 KDSLV
+1179 
-1184 SKIRRIERRI
+1184 
-1194 KELSVPKI
+1194 
-1202 ESSEPIYSENFK
+1202 
-1214 KWFGKWDTPG
+1214 
-1224 ARHSKVVDENGKPL
+1224 
-1238 VVYHGT
+1238 
-1244 GTSIEEFNPDFTG
+1244 
-1257 QGVDQYGSGFYF
+1257 
-1269 TTSKSTADSYQT
+1269 
-1281 RRLNDMEKPGGED
+1281 
-1294 NPNVIPAYLNI
+1294 
-1305 RNPLV
+1305 
-1310 VDASSV
+1310 
-1316 SSLYQ
+1316 
-1321 VPVTPTMASRIIAKA
+1321 
-1336 PNIMDKENSILGDFF
+1336 
-1351 EEYWETGPNR
+1351 
-1361 SMISRLANEYEWT
+1361 
-1374 IGSLSTD
+1374 
-1381 IFNGNPTEF
+1381 
-1390 RQAVKD
+1390 
-1396 VLGYDGVQVN
+1396 
-1406 FQSGEKHFV
+1406 
-1415 AWFPNQIKHATEN
+1415 TEN
-1428 SGSYSKSDNRI
+1428 SG
-1439 RYSIKTDS
+1439 
-1447 QGRQL
+1447 
-1452 SEEQQDYFRDSKVR
+1452 
-1466 DDQGRLLVVYH
+1466 
-1477 GTPHGGFT
+1477 
-1485 QFRTD
+1485 
-1490 EGAFFTTDREYAR
+1490 
-1503 LYTRGNDYNDSDAE
+1503 
-1517 IYEGY
+1517 
-1522 LNITKPFDTRKAK
+1522 
-1535 ERRIFQNEFYMKWG
+1535 
-1549 NGTPL
+1549 
-1554 SESGLPDWTDGN
+1554 ES
-1566 DLIEFISENGYDY
+1566 
-1579 DGIIISE
+1579 
-1586 SNAGKYAEESYMA
+1586 
-1599 LSPEQFKLIDNLS
+1599 
-1612 PTSDP
+1612 

-1625 ENERLRELNQYL
+1625 ENKRLRELNQYL

-1645 VVRTNRNAVK
+1645 MVRTNRNAVK

-1681 YDFIANGKDA
+1681 YDFIANGKDS

-1736 TKIKVDDMYRGDF
+1736 TKVKVDDTYRGDF

-1833 ILETF
+1833 ILEAF

-1866 SDLRERQKARVEELR
+1866 SDLRERQKARIEELR

-1895 KESSQKKLDA
+1895 KESSQKKLEA
-1905 ITKKYQSK
+1905 LTKKYQSK
-1913 EASGRSRREAA
+1913 EAAGRSRREAA

-1946 KSHVPESLKKPVAD
+1946 KAHVPEALKKPAAD
-1960 LLSSINL
+1960 LLESINL

-1979 RMKGGNGDP
+1979 RVKGGNGDP
-1988 VKRTQAFQE
+1988 VKRSQAFQE
-1997 LRRAYSEIEKTGE
+1997 LKAAYKKIEETGE
-2010 YLIDPDLQDNLDAVI
+2010 YLVDPDLQDNLDAVI
-2025 SMKDKKLADMSV
+2025 AMREKKLADMTV

-2077 SENITRQGK
+2077 SENITRSGK

-2244 STTMSEYGNDASMR
+2244 STTMSEYGNDSSMR

-2273 RVDKNQTITDVTK
+2273 RVDKNQTKTDVTK

-2342 QNFTFRDP
+2342 QNFAFLDP

-2407 VGANLRV
+2407 VGANIRV
-2414 ILQQPTAALRA
+2414 ILQQPTAGLRA
-2425 LDIIDPKYFLEG
+2425 LDVLDPKYILEG
-2437 MARKG
+2437 LPKKG

-2470 KEVLLGSDSVL
+2470 KDVLLGTDSVL
-2481 DKVKQASM
+2481 EKAKSLSM
-2489 FAAGKADSLTWTR
+2489 SLAGKADGWTWSK

-2511 EDKRPNLEKG
+2511 EEKRPNLEKG

-2530 DRFNE
+2530 ERFNE

-2550 QLMRSSSDLNKMA
+2550 QLMRSSRDLTKMA

-2578 SSVYDLRAASSPSAK
+2578 NSVYDLRSASSSEAK
-2593 EQARKR
+2593 AKARKR
-2599 LGRTTVALVS
+2599 LGRTTVSLVV
-2609 SFAVNAIAQA
+2609 SFAVNAIAQS

-2625 DDEREKKYWEKFAA
+2625 DDDREKKYWGKFADE
-2639 AYHKNFTA
+2639 YIKNFVN
-2647 NFNPVGYIPY
+2647 NFNPFGYVPY
-2657 LRDVSSI
+2657 VKDI
-2664 IQGYDVAR
+2664 ISLLSGYDVVR
-2672 MDMEGISST
+2672 MDMESIRRVIDAS
-2681 ISAINNAYK
+2681 NNVVK
-2690 AVHGTGRSSVPAAFA
+2690 AMQGTGKYTVPSSFA
-2705 GLFLEASRLL
+2705 TLFLESSKLL
-2715 GVPVANLKRDIK
+2715 GIPVANLKRDIK
-2727 AAFMTAAIE
+2727 AIFMTTAIQ

-2755 QGNTALFM
+2755 QGNTGLFM

-2769 MKTDRAAYEIIYTDL
+2769 MKTDRDAYEIIYDDL
-2784 VKNGVGEDKI
+2784 VKNGIGEDKI
-2794 ASAMESRM
+2794 ASAMETRM
-2802 KADQGVESVEDLEQ
+2802 KADQGVESVEELEQ

-2837 SLWSQASKEQRQELK
+2837 SLWAQASKEQRQELK

-2857 LITGDTKQAQSMM
+2857 LITGDTKQAQAML
-2870 EDIAGGAE
+2870 EDISGGAE
-2878 YGVGQEEY
+2878 YGLGEEEY
-2886 LLFELAKEMASQ
+2886 LLYQLAKDVANT
-2898 DGNGHTNQSEAL
+2898 DGKEGITQSEAI
-2910 AAVDMV
+2910 AAGNLLY
-2916 PGLSNEA
+2916 GLSSDEM
-2923 KAYLWKETTVT
+2923 AYLWKSTNSTWAKSE
-2934 GETPAWLDYESAAG
+2934 WLDHEDEAVAV
-2948 AAGIDPWEYIL
+2948 GIDPWEYIL

>member
-157 ALVDNEGLNKQLED
+157 ALVDNEGLNKRLED

-178 RAQIKQQIQRN
+178 RAQIQQQIQRN

-270 FGGGQQQ
+270 FGGAQQQ
-277 ARLAGASENQA
+277 ARQAGASENQA

-337 TQVGQAALNRI
+337 TQAGQAALNRI

-442 EPSFYQGEDQ
+442 EPSFYQGENQ

-535 ARNRLRQLAV
+535 ARNRLRQLAA

-555 ETGTAQIVE
+555 ETGTTQVVE

-571 EPAQVQ
+571 EPVQVQ

-584 TIAQDG
+584 TVAQDG

-634 GLYIEGAMRAYQ
+634 GLYVEGAMRAYQ

-693 GGLIQNRASA
+693 GGLIRNRAAA

-899 ANTRYSIRKGDPP
+899 ANTRYSIRKKDPP

-944 GVWLDADVGK
+944 GVWLDADIGK

-1016 AECEYAMDVN
+1016 AECEYAMDVD

-1194 KELSVPKI
+1194 KELSVQKI

-1415 AWFPNQIKHATEN
+1415 AWFPNQIKHATKN

-1447 QGRQL
+1447 QGRRLTLEQ
-1452 SEEQQDYFRDSKVR
+1452 EEYFRDSKAV
-1466 DDQGRLLVVYH
+1466 DNNGNLLVLYH
-1477 GTPHGGFT
+1477 GTGNEFTVFDAGRIEENFQNRGGDLGFYFT
-1485 QFRTD
+1485 PYQSEAAGYARNATGYESDGRVMSVYLNLTNPLIVED
-1490 EGAFFTTDREYAR
+1490 EGWGSAISQADIRHGDLSRWAR
-1503 LYTRGNDYNDSDAE
+1503 
-1517 IYEGY
+1517 
-1522 LNITKPFDTRKAK
+1522 
-1535 ERRIFQNEFYMKWG
+1535 
-1549 NGTPL
+1549 
-1554 SESGLPDWTDGN
+1554 DG
-1566 DLIEFISENGYDY
+1566 GH
-1579 DGIIISE
+1579 DGIIVRSMDYE
-1586 SNAGKYAEESYMA
+1586 M
-1599 LSPEQFKLIDNLS
+1599 DNGEFDS
-1612 PTSDP
+1612 VYIAFYPDQVKNVDNIAPTSDP

-1761 NAGRMKFANDG
+1761 NAGRIKFSNDG

-1792 DIINPADQMI
+1792 DIINPADQML

-1850 QRLKQTRQTIK
+1850 QRLKQTRHTIK

-1895 KESSQKKLDA
+1895 KESSQKKLEA
-1905 ITKKYQSK
+1905 LTKKYQSK
-1913 EASGRSRREAA
+1913 EAAGRSRREAA

-1979 RMKGGNGDP
+1979 RMKGVNGDP

-2077 SENITRQGK
+2077 SENITRSGK

-2191 IYLGGIRP
+2191 IYLGGIRT
-2199 AGARKGIELVGAAEP
+2199 AGARKGIELVGSAEP

-2244 STTMSEYGNDASMR
+2244 STTMSEYGNDSSMR

-2330 AWLPTWEDVSRV
+2330 AWLPTWEDVIRV

-2470 KEVLLGSDSVL
+2470 KDVLLGSDSVL
-2481 DKVKQASM
+2481 DKVKQTSM

-2521 SDAYYRAVA
+2521 SDAYYRAVS

-2625 DDEREKKYWEKFAA
+2625 DDDREKKYLEKFAA
-2639 AYHKNFTA
+2639 AYQKNFTA

-2657 LRDVSSI
+2657 MRDVSSI

-2690 AVHGTGRSSVPAAFA
+2690 AVQGTGRSSVPAAFA

-2715 GVPVANLKRDIK
+2715 GVPGANLKRDIK

-2769 MKTDRAAYEIIYTDL
+2769 MKTDRAAYEIIYADL

-2837 SLWSQASKEQRQELK
+2837 SLWAQASKEQRQELK

-2857 LITGDTKQAQSMM
+2857 LITGDTKQAQSML
-2870 EDIAGGAE
+2870 EDISGGAE

-2934 GETPAWLDYESAAG
+2934 GETPAWLDYESEAG